1 MYIYIYIYIDTHTY
15 RQHSHAYVIY
25 ILIYICN
32 IHIYLQYT
40 TKELMSLIQASKV
53 ELMEGLKNL
62 GALDI
67 DGYWRV
73 LDSNFQEKAFSQ
85 ILALMEENS
94 WGTDSI
100 PLEDTCQVLQ
110 ELYPRSAN
118 TYCYSAF
125 FAFLVHV
132 MP

>member
-1 MYIYIYIYIDTHTY
+1 
-15 RQHSHAYVIY
+15 
-25 ILIYICN
+25 
-32 IHIYLQYT
+32 
-40 TKELMSLIQASKV
+40 MSLIQASKV

-73 LDSNFQEKAFSQ
+73 LDTNVQEKAFSQ

>member
-1 MYIYIYIYIDTHTY
+1 MYIYIYIYLHTHIQTTFTCVCNIHTY
-15 RQHSHAYVIY
+15 
-25 ILIYICN
+25 IYICN

-73 LDSNFQEKAFSQ
+73 LDTNFQEKAFSQ